1 MSFSFFDTVDG
12 KTKPFDEQYKALI
25 EVVEAALSQ
34 LVEYQSTLM
43 ATTILHDAE
52 SQRWNDTRP
61 FYEDEKVSHSVQ
73 MWWYYLQGL
82 KIDIWNSLP
91 AKAGQSVFA
100 AIFDKTL
107 SILVSRYINISPSEQ
122 RLRQFR
128 GDISTILLVASEVL
142 MWISVSIDHMF
153 DLKPIPVNNII
164 RSIHV
169 KCTKLVEAMTLI
181 IAPLH
186 MVYKVAS
193 DVSRQRVQRQSRL
206 TDSEKRTCWLHLMR

>member
-1 MSFSFFDTVDG
+1 M
-12 KTKPFDEQYKALI
+12 
-25 EVVEAALSQ
+25 EAGLSQ

-61 FYEDEKVSHSVQ
+61 FYEDERISHCVQ

-82 KIDIWNSLP
+82 KTDIWNSLP
-91 AKAGQSVFA
+91 AKSGQTVFA

-128 GDISTILLVASEVL
+128 GDISTILTPQV
-142 MWISVSIDHMF
+142 F
-153 DLKPIPVNNII
+153 F
-164 RSIHV
+164 
-169 KCTKLVEAMTLI
+169 
-181 IAPLH
+181 
-186 MVYKVAS
+186 
-193 DVSRQRVQRQSRL
+193 
-206 TDSEKRTCWLHLMR
+206 